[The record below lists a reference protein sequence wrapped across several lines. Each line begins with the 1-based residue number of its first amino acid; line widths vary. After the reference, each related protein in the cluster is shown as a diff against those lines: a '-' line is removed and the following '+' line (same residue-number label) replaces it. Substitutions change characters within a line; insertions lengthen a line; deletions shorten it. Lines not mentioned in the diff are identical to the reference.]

1 MQSTD
6 ERVTSVRRRE
16 QRQNIKTRLLG
27 MVGVCSLVCLVL
39 VLGIVGSGVSTSA
52 TTGDALYG
60 ASIFGEGVGGYALV
74 AVVSFVAA
82 TALTLA
88 CLRHRAYRGTSGP
101 LAGKDGN
108 AATSFDAQSASAPVT
123 KER

>member
-1 MQSTD
+1 MRSVD

-16 QRQNIKTRLLG
+16 RGRSLKTRLLG
-27 MVGVCSLVCLVL
+27 MVGACALVCLAL
-39 VLGIVGSGVSTSA
+39 VLSVVGSDVTAPPSA
-52 TTGDALYG
+52 GQGLYG
-60 ASIFGEGVGGYALV
+60 ASIFGETVGGYVLV
-74 AVVSFVAA
+74 AIVSFIAA
-82 TALTLA
+82 STLTFA
-88 CLRHRAYRGTSGP
+88 CLRHRAHRGTSGP

>member
-1 MQSTD
+1 MRSTD

-39 VLGIVGSGVSTSA
+39 VLSVVGSDVTAPPSA
-52 TTGDALYG
+52 GQGLYG
-60 ASIFGEGVGGYALV
+60 ASIFGETVGGYVLV
-74 AVVSFVAA
+74 AIVSFIAA
-82 TALTLA
+82 STLTLA